1 MIEKKKKYQDE
12 VKMSE
17 RRRNIQFGV
26 DTIGMVY
33 ETKDTNEQQR
43 NEGKW
48 ESWSVSMVTY
58 FESAEFTGKTPC
70 CQHVGNRSWNS
81 HSRI

>member
-48 ESWSVSMVTY
+48 ESWRYSIVTY
-58 FESAEFTGKTPC
+58 
-70 CQHVGNRSWNS
+70 
-81 HSRI
+81 